1 MDALV
6 DVQVGALTEA
16 HAALPTLVGLLASVH
31 SLVDVQFGAL
41 SKALPALV
49 AFIRLLTC
57 VD

>member
-16 HAALPTLVGLLASVH
+16 HTTLPALIGLLSSVH
-31 SLVDVQFGAL
+31 SLVDMQFGAL

-49 AFIRLLTC
+49 TFVRLLAC